1 MKSKIS
7 KEKRSTACS
16 KQARKLEALI
26 AQQRVSKTA
35 TFEHLRGSAGD
46 LWKHEDAF
54 KKFLDTVKAMRQE
67 KG

>member
-1 MKSKIS
+1 MNSKTS
-7 KEKRSTACS
+7 KKPRFTIRKER
-16 KQARKLEALI
+16 QRKLEALI

>member
-1 MKSKIS
+1 MNSKTS
-7 KEKRSTACS
+7 KKPRFIIRKER
-16 KQARKLEALI
+16 QRKLEALI